1 MPSLATLQAF
11 AATVE
16 SNDHVGAI
24 TKFYAPDA
32 QTRENNNP
40 PIAGRDVLAEKERRV
55 LASVHGCDDHAARAV
70 VPRRRPFGDL
80 LAF

>member
-24 TKFYAPDA
+24 HILAAMSDGHSDTHPSKCGALVA
-32 QTRENNNP
+32 QRL
-40 PIAGRDVLAEKERRV
+40 V
-55 LASVHGCDDHAARAV
+55 RA
-70 VPRRRPFGDL
+70 
-80 LAF
+80 